1 MKKETESNDFPTH
14 TSSGR
19 GPFPS
24 PLARGIVPLHS
35 SILGLT
41 SIQNWKMRE
50 EKNLGILSPLWVI
63 LQVLALLSNLP
74 VIANM
79 FRVIV
84 TDKIDRI

>member
-1 MKKETESNDFPTH
+1 MH
-14 TSSGR
+14 G
-19 GPFPS
+19 
-24 PLARGIVPLHS
+24 

-50 EKNLGILSPLWVI
+50 EKNPGILSTLWVI
-63 LQVLALLSNLP
+63 LQVSALLFNLP

-84 TDKIDRI
+84 TDEIDRI